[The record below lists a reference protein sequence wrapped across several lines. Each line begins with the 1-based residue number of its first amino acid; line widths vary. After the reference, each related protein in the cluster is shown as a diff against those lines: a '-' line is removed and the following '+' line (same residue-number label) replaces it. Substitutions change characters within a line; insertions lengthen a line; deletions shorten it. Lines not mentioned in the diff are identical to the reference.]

1 MNFTRRSAIK
11 AIAGSFAL
19 PTLSPI
25 ASVFAQSNSDWK
37 TYEITTIV
45 NLDAP
50 DQAAQAWIPLPLVK
64 DTDYFKTVSIK
75 TEFPVTAK
83 GKSKVVETPDKQA
96 RMAHIQWDK
105 SSGERVA
112 KVVTVISTRERFN
125 QLSGAPN
132 PTLKLSPAEQKFWTK
147 GTAMLPTDG
156 IVKAKALE
164 ITKNLPSNASD
175 IDKAK
180 AVYDWVVENTQRNPK
195 TRGCGPGDVKYMLE
209 NNELNGKC
217 ADLNALYVALTRSL
231 GVPARDVYGIRVA
244 DSARGYKSLGKADN
258 ITKAQHCRAEFYANG
273 YGWVAVDPADVR
285 KVILEESGGLAEND
299 PKVLAARQYLFGSWE
314 MNWMAYNYEHDVVL
328 PGSKLGKAGAVSFL
342 MYPQAEAKDGRFDS
356 LDPDNFK
363 YTITSKLVS

>member
-1 MNFTRRSAIK
+1 
-11 AIAGSFAL
+11 
-19 PTLSPI
+19 
-25 ASVFAQSNSDWK
+25 
-37 TYEITTIV
+37 
-45 NLDAP
+45 
-50 DQAAQAWIPLPLVK
+50 
-64 DTDYFKTVSIK
+64 
-75 TEFPVTAK
+75 
-83 GKSKVVETPDKQA
+83 
-96 RMAHIQWDK
+96 MAHIQWDK

-132 PTLKLSPAEQKFWTK
+132 PTLKLSPTEQKFWTK

-156 IVKAKALE
+156 IVKTKALE

-244 DSARGYKSLGKADN
+244 DSARGYGFHN
-258 ITKAQHCRAEFYANG
+258 
-273 YGWVAVDPADVR
+273 
-285 KVILEESGGLAEND
+285 
-299 PKVLAARQYLFGSWE
+299 RQ
-314 MNWMAYNYEHDVVL
+314 
-328 PGSKLGKAGAVSFL
+328 
-342 MYPQAEAKDGRFDS
+342 
-356 LDPDNFK
+356 
-363 YTITSKLVS
+363 